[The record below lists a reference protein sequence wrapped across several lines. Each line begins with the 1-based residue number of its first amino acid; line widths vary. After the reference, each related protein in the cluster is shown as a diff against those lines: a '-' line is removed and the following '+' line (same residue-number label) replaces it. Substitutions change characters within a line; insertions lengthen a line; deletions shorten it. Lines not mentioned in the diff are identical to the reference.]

1 MGKGVEGEDGGDG
14 LIDVLLHASQLA
26 TLGWVFFGEQLHL
39 GRRQRKKDGFKQG
52 AKKGNEQ
59 SAAYG
64 EDKNEQQA
72 DLLVKVSAVSRVKA
86 WIADCGSENIG
97 VIQCT

>member
-26 TLGWVFFGEQLHL
+26 TLGRVFFGEQLHL

-52 AKKGNEQ
+52 AKKEMN
-59 SAAYG
+59 
-64 EDKNEQQA
+64 
-72 DLLVKVSAVSRVKA
+72 KA
-86 WIADCGSENIG
+86 PLTARIKTSSKLTSLSKCRRFQE
-97 VIQCT
+97 